1 MDIKERI
8 VSHQTLR
15 NRPVTFDWNG
25 RLHEKK
31 KQGVLMRKSTIF
43 ISTVLTTFAL
53 VVLYGIVSAY
63 QNISN
68 VPQVSALSVDP
79 PTPEPTME
87 PTIELAAAPTSITP
101 EQAAQKATQVVGNT
115 NLLSAESSNI
125 NGVDAYKITFT
136 NNDVVYVGLD
146 GQILGVQIAP
156 VVVNVEVPVVAQAK
170 HRNNNNTSTSSG
182 QSHDD
187 NSEHD
192 D

>member
-1 MDIKERI
+1 
-8 VSHQTLR
+8 
-15 NRPVTFDWNG
+15 
-25 RLHEKK
+25 
-31 KQGVLMRKSTIF
+31 MRKSTIF

-53 VVLYGIVSAY
+53 VILYGVVSAY

-68 VPQVSALSVDP
+68 VPQASALSVDTT
-79 PTPEPTME
+79 TPEPTTE
-87 PTIELAAAPTSITP
+87 PTSEPTAAPTSITP

-156 VVVNVEVPVVAQAK
+156 VVINVAPLPPTK
-170 HRNNNNTSTSSG
+170 HNNNTSTSTSTG
-182 QSHDD
+182 SESHDD

-192 D
+192 DYRPSH